1 MNRYMI
7 TAHITDPYC
16 TGAPAWAGTQSVWSS
31 RNAAAADNL
40 AFNDV
45 HRDRRDVEDL
55 PAGAVHFVGAGEV
68 GPAATATGFVA
79 DHDVRVGHLLQ
90 GLPAVSLL
98 PAGHGEDSSRVLF
111 P

>member
-1 MNRYMI
+1 MSKTCRREQS
-7 TAHITDPYC
+7 TSS
-16 TGAPAWAGTQSVWSS
+16 AP
-31 RNAAAADNL
+31 
-40 AFNDV
+40 
-45 HRDRRDVEDL
+45 
-55 PAGAVHFVGAGEV
+55 GEV
-68 GPAATATGFVA
+68 GSAATATGGFVA